1 MARARLAEDSS
12 SWIDRWLRFIWFPK
26 NPNSLC
32 LTRDGDI
39 EYNHAQSIRAYKP
52 LQGERMIGD
61 KPEGTL
67 LFKDTI
73 WATSPHCRVR
83 ILRINY

>member
-12 SWIDRWLRFIWFPK
+12 SWIDRLFRFIWFPK
-26 NPNSLC
+26 NPNTLC

-39 EYNHAQSIRAYKP
+39 EYNHPHSIKAYNS
-52 LQGERMIGD
+52 LQGERMIGN

-67 LFKDTI
+67 PYKDTI
-73 WATSPHCRVR
+73 WVTSP
-83 ILRINY
+83 L